1 MTSNQVSYLTSRLRG
16 GQVSKTMENLLFGCS
31 LFPYLLFLGFATK
44 SKQFPPIALWGFYGT
59 LVFVAITIPVGIYAL
74 KVYHTSL
81 ANVDWL
87 HGSAEA
93 FLTLANILVVLGFK
107 RAVGLIENES
117 DSNVSG

>member
-1 MTSNQVSYLTSRLRG
+1 
-16 GQVSKTMENLLFGCS
+16 MENLLFGAS
-31 LFPYLLFLGFATK
+31 LLPYLVFLGFATR
-44 SKQFPPIALWGFYGT
+44 SKQFPVLALWGFYGT
-59 LVFVAITIPVGIYAL
+59 LGFVGITIPVGIYAL

-107 RAVGLIENES
+107 RAVGLVKN
-117 DSNVSG
+117 